1 MDQTG
6 AAPTSVRDRTQ
17 AECAVRRL
25 LFISEADPRPSDAEV
40 ERVFSLSLALSAM
53 RCIFTYM
60 VMPFLLPTIGA
71 LAGAGPVVGVF
82 LSAVALV
89 FDVRAIRAFW
99 RADDPRRW
107 SMTAL
112 YLFVIV
118 FVLVLLALD
127 LHSIHL

>member
-1 MDQTG
+1 M
-6 AAPTSVRDRTQ
+6 APTSVPRRSQ
-17 AECAVRRL
+17 SECAVRRL
-25 LFISEADPRPSDAEV
+25 LFIPEGAARPTESEV
-40 ERVFSLSLALSAM
+40 ERVFSISLALSAM

-60 VMPFLLPTIGA
+60 VMPLLLPAIGV
-71 LAGAGPVVGVF
+71 LAGAGPVIGAL

-99 RADDPRRW
+99 SADDPRRW

-127 LHSIHL
+127 LTRVHL

>member
-1 MDQTG
+1 M
-6 AAPTSVRDRTQ
+6 
-17 AECAVRRL
+17 RRL
-25 LFISEADPRPSDAEV
+25 LFIPEGAARPTDAQV

-60 VMPFLLPTIGA
+60 VMPLLLPAIGA
-71 LAGAGPVVGVF
+71 LAGAGPVVGAL

-99 RADDPRRW
+99 WADDPRRW

-112 YLFVIV
+112 YAFVII
-118 FVLVLLALD
+118 FVLVLLGLD
-127 LHSIHL
+127 LTRIHF